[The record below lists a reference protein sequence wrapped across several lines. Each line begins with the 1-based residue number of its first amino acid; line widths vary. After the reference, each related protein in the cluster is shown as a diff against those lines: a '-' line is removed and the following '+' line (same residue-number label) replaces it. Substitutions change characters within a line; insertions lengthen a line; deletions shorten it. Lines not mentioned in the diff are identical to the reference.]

1 MGFDGFKMSGY
12 CGFPQYRNTTK
23 PKHLNSYLKT
33 GKMSTVVQEDRYAEV
48 KARFQQLFEAHQ
60 AQLNGQASHPYHQFR
75 AQAMKRMETL
85 SFPTRRDE
93 EWKYTSVNRVLQPEY
108 QLETPAA
115 VDAAQ
120 LKPFLIEEMD
130 AIRLVF
136 INGAFREELSDI
148 GKLPSGLTVL
158 ELADALADA
167 RYQQM
172 VQQQLDSLMEGQTDP
187 FMVLNAAFAR
197 HGLFIHVAKN
207 TVIEKP
213 VYLIHLAAPGD
224 TPTFS
229 SYLNIA
235 IAEQSSEVSFVEG
248 LFELPGAEGTYF
260 NNLVNRFRIKANAHI
275 HHYRLQ
281 QEGPE
286 GFLISNADVEQD
298 GDSTFSS
305 YAIDLGGRLVRNNL
319 ATTLNNQGTN
329 TNFYGVYFAKSEQH
343 IDNHT
348 FIDHAMPHGQ
358 SNELYKGILTDKA
371 RGVFNGKVLVR
382 RDAQKTNAFQQNSSL
397 VLSDKA
403 QMDTKPQ
410 LEIFA
415 DDVRCSHGATIGQL
429 DETAVFYLR
438 SRGLSDAQARAM
450 LQHAF
455 LEEVIEFM
463 KLEPVKDFAEELIMK
478 KFEE

>member
-1 MGFDGFKMSGY
+1 MDPGALDEIRCDLDTAMV
-12 CGFPQYRNTTK
+12 RE
-23 PKHLNSYLKT
+23 L
-33 GKMSTVVQEDRYAEV
+33 DRIRSV
-48 KARFQQLFEAHQ
+48 
-60 AQLNGQASHPYHQFR
+60 GPC
-75 AQAMKRMETL
+75 
-85 SFPTRRDE
+85 DE
-93 EWKYTSVNRVLQPEY
+93 
-108 QLETPAA
+108 
-115 VDAAQ
+115 
-120 LKPFLIEEMD
+120 I
-130 AIRLVF
+130 
-136 INGAFREELSDI
+136 
-148 GKLPSGLTVL
+148 
-158 ELADALADA
+158 ALAIYHLPL
-167 RYQQM
+167 RCGG
-172 VQQQLDSLMEGQTDP
+172 VG
-187 FMVLNAAFAR
+187 VLSHTQIAPAAR

-207 TVIEKP
+207 AVIEKP
-213 VYLIHLAAPGD
+213 VYLIHLAAPGE

-235 IAEQSSEVSFVEG
+235 IAEQSSEASFIEG

-260 NNLVNRFRIKANAHI
+260 NNLVNRFRVKPNAHI

-281 QEGPE
+281 QEGRE

-319 ATTLNNQGTN
+319 VTTLNNPGTG
-329 TNFYGVYFAKSEQH
+329 TNFYGVYFAKGEQH

-348 FIDHAMPHGQ
+348 FIDHAVPHCI

-371 RGVFNGKVLVR
+371 HGVFNGKVMVR

-403 QMDTKPQ
+403 QMDSKPQ

-429 DETAVFYLR
+429 DESAVFYLR
-438 SRGLSDAQARAM
+438 SRGLSDDQARFM
-450 LQHAF
+450 LQQAF

-463 KLEPVKDFAEELIMK
+463 KLEPVRAFAEQLILE
-478 KFEE
+478 KFRQD

>member
-1 MGFDGFKMSGY
+1 M
-12 CGFPQYRNTTK
+12 P
-23 PKHLNSYLKT
+23 
-33 GKMSTVVQEDRYAEV
+33 TVVQDRYAEV
-48 KARFQQLFEAHQ
+48 KARFQRLFEAQHI
-60 AQLNGQASHPYHQFR
+60 QLNGHASHPYHQFR
-75 AQAMKRMETL
+75 AEAIKKLDGL

-108 QLETPAA
+108 QLETPAEVTA
-115 VDAAQ
+115 EQ
-120 LKPFLIEEMD
+120 LKPFLIEGLD

-148 GKLPSGLTVL
+148 GRLPQGLTVM
-158 ELADALADA
+158 ELDDALADE
-167 RYQQM
+167 RFQEM
-172 VQQQLDSLMEGQTDP
+172 VQRQLDSLMEGQTDP

-197 HGLFIHVAKN
+197 HGIFIHVAKN

-224 TPTFS
+224 VPTYS
-229 SYLNIA
+229 SYLNIVF
-235 IAEQSSEVSFVEG
+235 AEQSSEASFIEG

-260 NNLVNRFRIKANAHI
+260 NNLVNRFRLKPNSHT

-281 QEGPE
+281 QEGLE
-286 GFLISNADVEQD
+286 GFLISNVDIEQD
-298 GDSTFSS
+298 GDSTYSS
-305 YAIDLGGRLVRNNL
+305 YSVDLGGRLVRNNL

-329 TNFYGVYFAKSEQH
+329 TNFYGTYFAKGEQH

-348 FIDHAMPHGQ
+348 FIDHAMPHCQ

-371 RGVFNGKVLVR
+371 HGVFNGKVLVR
-382 RDAQKTNAFQQNSSL
+382 KDAQKTNAFQQNSSL

-403 QMDTKPQ
+403 QMDSKPQ

-455 LEEVIEFM
+455 IEEVIEFM
-463 KLEPVKDFAEELIMK
+463 KLEPVKDFAEQLIMK